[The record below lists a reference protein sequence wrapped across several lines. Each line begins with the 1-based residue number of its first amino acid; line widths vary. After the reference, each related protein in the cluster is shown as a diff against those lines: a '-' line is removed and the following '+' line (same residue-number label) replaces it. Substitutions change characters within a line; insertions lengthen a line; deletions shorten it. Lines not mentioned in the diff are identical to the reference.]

1 MTEDD
6 VRQRLTTYRVERAAL
21 DGLTVS
27 RMSLQREL
35 SIMQKDRL
43 ETLAGPRAQV
53 VSDMPHGTTVGNP
66 TEQAA
71 LAMIEDAPGEM
82 LLKAQ
87 IAEADMQITELT
99 ERCAIVEAWMR
110 MLNDREKYVVENRV
124 VKRLPWAYVRRG
136 YAGMFGIDLAERQ
149 LSTLEKSAFGLIC
162 KAAENVL

>member
-1 MTEDD
+1 MTEDE

-27 RMSLQREL
+27 RRGLQREL

-87 IAEADMQITELT
+87 ITEADMQITKLT
-99 ERCAIVEAWMR
+99 ERCAIVESWMR
-110 MLNDREKYVVENRV
+110 MLNDREKYVVESHII
-124 VKRLPWAYVRRG
+124 KRLPWAYVQRG
-136 YAGMFGIDLAERQ
+136 YAG
-149 LSTLEKSAFGLIC
+149 AFGMELTEHHLNRLCGAAFKLIC
-162 KAAENVL
+162 EAARVV